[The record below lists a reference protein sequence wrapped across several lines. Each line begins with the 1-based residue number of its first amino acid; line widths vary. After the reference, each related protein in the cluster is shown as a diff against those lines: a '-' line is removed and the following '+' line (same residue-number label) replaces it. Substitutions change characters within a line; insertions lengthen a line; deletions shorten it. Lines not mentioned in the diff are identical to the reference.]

1 MKKIEKWRLIVGII
15 AMISI
20 VMMWMNKGM
29 ISIESLP
36 LLITTLA
43 VSLVKIIVF
52 VLGIYV
58 IKHFLTK
65 LKK

>member
-1 MKKIEKWRLIVGII
+1 MKKTEKWRLIVGII

-20 VMMWMNKGM
+20 AMMWVNKGM

-52 VLGIYV
+52 ALGIYV